1 MTEYEK
7 MLAGEFYDATD
18 PDLRAFQMECRQR
31 KEKFDKIPL
40 NDREALFAGLA
51 ELVGSMS
58 GPAIIQPPFYTDF
71 GKHIHLGNW
80 TFVNSGATF
89 LDSNT
94 ITLEDRVAVGPNVQF
109 ITANHPIRIEDRTIE
124 RPDQFPPF
132 SFVVEAKPIRVCKG
146 AWIGAGAI
154 ILPGVTIGEAAVVG
168 AGSVVTKDVPAR
180 MVAAGN
186 PARVIKSV
194 DEPTK
199 VMR

>member
-1 MTEYEK
+1 MTEIEK
-7 MLAGEFYDATD
+7 MLAGELYNGAD
-18 PDLRAFQMECRQR
+18 PELREYQARCRAP
-31 KEKFDKIPL
+31 KAALDSIPIS
-40 NDREALFAGLA
+40 DREARVAALA
-51 ELVGSMS
+51 KVVGSMD
-58 GPAIIQPPFYTDF
+58 GQAMILPPFFADF

-80 TFVNSGATF
+80 AFVNAGATF

-109 ITANHPIRIEDRTIE
+109 ITANHPIRFEDRTIP
-124 RPDQFPPF
+124 RPGAFPPF
-132 SFVVEAKPIRVCKG
+132 DYMIQALPIRVCRG

-180 MVAAGN
+180 MVVVGN

-194 DEPTK
+194 DD
-199 VMR
+199 